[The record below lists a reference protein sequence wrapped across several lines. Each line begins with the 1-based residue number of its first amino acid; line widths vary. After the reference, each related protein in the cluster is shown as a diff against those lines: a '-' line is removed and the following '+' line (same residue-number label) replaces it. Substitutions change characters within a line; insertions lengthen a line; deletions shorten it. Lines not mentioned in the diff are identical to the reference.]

1 MKSLVHRR
9 ITSIKKA
16 HRKPNLKIVIPKRSM
31 SMPIKINSHLTSNT
45 KDSTARKNTYCAT
58 CNEHIEVGERITTVK
73 PQNAVA
79 IACGILPYE
88 VEKMVVNHVKDEIS
102 TIHHSKCA
110 QTSGA
115 FKTKSGRVSRKPVNI
130 INETFIGGSGF
141 SGCDTYDR
149 GYNRGNFYD
158 DEYLENHKNLNC
170 FVVDDD
176 EPLSSTMLES
186 ENETE
191 WISED
196 DTSDEEINENWN

>member
-1 MKSLVHRR
+1 MKSLVHTR

-16 HRKPNLKIVIPKRSM
+16 HRKPILTIVIPKCPM
-31 SMPIKINSHLTSNT
+31 SIPIKINSGLTSNT

-58 CNEHIEVGERITTVK
+58 CNEHIKVGERITTVN

-115 FKTKSGRVSRKPVNI
+115 FKTKSGRVSRKPINI
-130 INETFIGGSGF
+130 SDETFIGGSGF

-158 DEYLENHKNLNC
+158 DEYLKNPKNLNC

-186 ENETE
+186 EDEGE
-191 WISED
+191 WESGD
-196 DTSDEEINENWN
+196 DTSDEEMVEGWD